1 MAGSIAFL
9 KLLRKNKQYYYK
21 TKHFIT
27 VSGMLYRMKQNAV
40 GLANICILSTMVM
53 VIISTTVCMY
63 AGLEDALA
71 KSKELNLSFYYK
83 EYPTQEQRNYLQ
95 EQMQQIVTAQGRK
108 MTDMSEYSYIP
119 YIIHSEGNTIDIFQR
134 DAGYSNTDMGMIRV
148 FSKEDYE
155 KYLGCSLPE
164 DADGMAFI
172 NSSQRIEGTS
182 VQLFGQSWQVQDI
195 TELVKGKLDNDE
207 QYSQMVEDM
216 IDFVVADMEAVK
228 QIDQSAGGKYDITY
242 EITANIDGTKE
253 EKKQCAEALKTQM
266 DDCGEQGGYDARML
280 ICTADQREMYL
291 ELNGGFL
298 FLGLFLGTMF
308 LMITVLIIYYKQ
320 ISEGYEDRERFAIM
334 TKVGMSSSEVKAA
347 IRSQVRTIFFLPI
360 TVAVMHLVAAFPML
374 KLMLLLFNIKN
385 TVLFIWCL
393 AGTVVVFFILYFTV
407 FKLTS
412 RRYYQIVY
420 Q

>member
-1 MAGSIAFL
+1 M
-9 KLLRKNKQYYYK
+9 
-21 TKHFIT
+21 
-27 VSGMLYRMKQNAV
+27 
-40 GLANICILSTMVM
+40 
-53 VIISTTVCMY
+53 
-63 AGLEDALA
+63 
-71 KSKELNLSFYYK
+71 
-83 EYPTQEQRNYLQ
+83 Q

-155 KYLGCSLPE
+155 KYLGCSLTG

-308 LMITVLIIYYKQ
+308 
-320 ISEGYEDRERFAIM
+320 
-334 TKVGMSSSEVKAA
+334 
-347 IRSQVRTIFFLPI
+347 
-360 TVAVMHLVAAFPML
+360 
-374 KLMLLLFNIKN
+374 
-385 TVLFIWCL
+385 
-393 AGTVVVFFILYFTV
+393 
-407 FKLTS
+407 
-412 RRYYQIVY
+412 
-420 Q
+420 

>member
-1 MAGSIAFL
+1 
-9 KLLRKNKQYYYK
+9 
-21 TKHFIT
+21 
-27 VSGMLYRMKQNAV
+27 
-40 GLANICILSTMVM
+40 
-53 VIISTTVCMY
+53 
-63 AGLEDALA
+63 
-71 KSKELNLSFYYK
+71 
-83 EYPTQEQRNYLQ
+83 
-95 EQMQQIVTAQGRK
+95 
-108 MTDMSEYSYIP
+108 
-119 YIIHSEGNTIDIFQR
+119 
-134 DAGYSNTDMGMIRV
+134 
-148 FSKEDYE
+148 
-155 KYLGCSLPE
+155 
-164 DADGMAFI
+164 
-172 NSSQRIEGTS
+172 
-182 VQLFGQSWQVQDI
+182 
-195 TELVKGKLDNDE
+195 
-207 QYSQMVEDM
+207 MVEDM